1 MKEVLFYTQIG
12 ENYYDNFLLGK
23 MRKG

>member
-12 ENYYDNFLLGK
+12 ENYYDNYLLSK
-23 MRKG
+23 TRKG